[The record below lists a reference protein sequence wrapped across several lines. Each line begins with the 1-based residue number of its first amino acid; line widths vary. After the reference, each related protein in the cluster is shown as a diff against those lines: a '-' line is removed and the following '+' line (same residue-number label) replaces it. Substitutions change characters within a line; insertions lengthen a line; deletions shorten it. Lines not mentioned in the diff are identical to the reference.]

1 MQKSAKP
8 LRRRNMPDYYPI
20 YLNLAGKKCVIL
32 GGGTVAQGKIA
43 GFRDAG
49 AAITVISPDATPGIR
64 RAAQNGQ
71 VKWLEREYH
80 PGDLEGAFIAVA
92 ATNVWYVNR
101 EIYDEAERLGVL
113 LNVVDDPDLCTFI
126 APSVVK
132 RDPVT
137 LAISTGGASP
147 ALARKLRETLADH
160 PALEW
165 ADLARVLAR
174 ARREVKQRRLVIDPD
189 RWQCCINRELL
200 QLAQQGREEEALAI
214 LLAQL
219 LDNTATGLCPR
230 LEECHR
236 EGCSVSPKGRAP
248 KGAAKEK
255 VS

>member
-1 MQKSAKP
+1 
-8 LRRRNMPDYYPI
+8 MPDYYPA

-32 GGGTVAQGKIA
+32 GGGTIAQGKIA
-43 GFRDAG
+43 GLRDAG
-49 AAITVISPDATPGIR
+49 AVITIISPDATAGIQ
-64 RAAQNGQ
+64 RAAQNGHVQ
-71 VKWLEREYH
+71 WLEREYQ

-92 ATNVWYVNR
+92 ATNVWHVNR
-101 EIYDEAERLGVL
+101 EIYDEAEKLGVL

-165 ADLARVLAR
+165 ADLAGVLAR
-174 ARREVKQRRLVIDPD
+174 ARQEVKQRRVAIDPD
-189 RWQCCINRELL
+189 RWQCCITQELL
-200 QLAQQGREEEALAI
+200 RLAQGGQEEEALDI

-219 LDNTATGLCPR
+219 LDNTAPDLCPR
-230 LEECHR
+230 LEKCNR
-236 EGCSVSPKGRAP
+236 TGCSVRPKGRVP
-248 KGAAKEK
+248 KGRVKEK
-255 VS
+255 IS